1 MDHRDDWT
9 CHATEGL
16 ALIGTATS
24 EATTRSTLP
33 ISVPPRQE
41 GVACRCQ
48 SRPNWG
54 KIPGVEARRGP
65 SRPVEA

>member
-24 EATTRSTLP
+24 EATTGSTSP
-33 ISVPPRQE
+33 ISMSPRQE

-48 SRPNWG
+48 QAELG
-54 KIPGVEARRGP
+54 
-65 SRPVEA
+65 